1 MKQFK
6 ALFGKIQGVVNVI
19 SAAALIVTILVIVI
33 QTGARYIIHSSIPWS
48 EELSRFL
55 FVIIIMLCF
64 NIAISRDMLV
74 NINILDIV
82 LEGKTSLKVIEIFRL
97 LVGLF
102 VEVFFFLSS
111 LQLIGI
117 GWVQKSPAMQIA
129 MGWMY
134 IFVAAGFLMSIVS
147 VVLKLIEKISA
158 LRGGKEES
166 V

>member
-1 MKQFK
+1 MKQINT
-6 ALFGKIQGVVNVI
+6 AFGKIQRVVNVV
-19 SAAALIVTILVIVI
+19 SAAALILTIAVIVI
-33 QTGARYIIHSSIPWS
+33 QTGARYIVHSSIPWS

-74 NINILDIV
+74 NINILDV
-82 LEGKTSLKVIEIFRL
+82 VFAGKPFLKFLEIFRL

-117 GWVQKSPAMQIA
+117 GWVQKSPAMQLT

-134 IFVAAGFLMSIVS
+134 IVVAVGFFMSVVS
-147 VVLKLIEKISA
+147 VLLKLAGKISA
-158 LRGGKEES
+158 LRSGKEDA